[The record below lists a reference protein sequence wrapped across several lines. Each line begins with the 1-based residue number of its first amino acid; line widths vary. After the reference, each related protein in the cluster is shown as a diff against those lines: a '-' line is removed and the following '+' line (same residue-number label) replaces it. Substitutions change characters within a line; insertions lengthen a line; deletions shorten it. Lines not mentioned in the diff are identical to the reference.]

1 MTLQQ
6 ALWLLT
12 AEQLKQRR
20 NLLSTG
26 NRSTRKADMV
36 EAISHELLSADLSE
50 HWALLSEL
58 EQSAVAESV
67 HRWGGFFDRAGFKA
81 RYGSLPNAFE
91 PVAYYSFSGLERDRQ
106 ERRSLLPLFFYDG
119 LIPEDLCKR
128 LASIVAVPTP
138 LEIASFTDEDLPA
151 SIAPAR
157 VIEPGEDVSDPLRRL
172 ATETLIHHDL
182 PGVLRLIGQ
191 GRISVGAKTGLPSSA
206 SMTKLETVLLG
217 GDWYTSDDDLDEPR
231 WAGGPIRPIRPFA
244 WPLLLQA
251 GGLAKA
257 EGSKLVLTAR
267 GNKALSQPVEEVVS
281 HLFARWQQKG
291 TPDELRRV
299 DLIKGQTAKG
309 VRLSAVSD
317 RRAVIADALR
327 DCCPPGRW
335 VAIDELFRHMLFRG
349 HRFEVSEN
357 TWVLYF
363 TDQNYG
369 SLGMNGADGFEILQ
383 GRYILAYLFEY
394 LATLGMIDVAYTSP
408 YDARSDYDDAWGA
421 DEFAF
426 LSRYDGLRYIRL
438 NALGAYCL
446 GLAETYEPALPKR
459 PPLCSIGADLLLT
472 LKREPEP
479 AERLALE
486 QIAKPLSATLWHLDP
501 DAVLRHSADPGE
513 RGRIRAFIE
522 SSTDEGLPAE
532 VGQLLRS
539 VEERATALVDAGPAR
554 LIKCRDPA
562 ITVMLTSDPVTAPHC
577 TRAGERLVCVPEP
590 KLAAFRR
597 GLAKL
602 GFVLPETGNG

>member
-1 MTLQQ
+1 MTLHQ

-20 NLLSTG
+20 NLLLNG

-36 EAISHELLSADLSE
+36 EAISHELLSADLSQY
-50 HWALLSEL
+50 WGRLSEL
-58 EQSAVAESV
+58 EQNAVAESV

-81 RYGSLPNAFE
+81 RYGSLPIAFE
-91 PVAYYSFSGLERDRQ
+91 PPAYSYSRSDRDRR
-106 ERRSLLPLFFYDG
+106 ERGSLLPLFFYDG
-119 LIPEDLCKR
+119 SIPEDLCKR

-138 LEIASFTDEDLPA
+138 LEIASFADEDLPA
-151 SIAPAR
+151 SIASASVLKPD
-157 VIEPGEDVSDPLRRL
+157 EDVSEPLRRL
-172 ATETLIHHDL
+172 ATEPLIHHDL

-191 GRISVGAKTGLPSSA
+191 GRITVGAKTGLPSSA

-217 GDWYTSDDDLDEPR
+217 GDWYTADDDLEQPR

-257 EGSKLVLTAR
+257 DGSKLVLTAR

-309 VRLSAVSD
+309 VRLSAVSE
-317 RRAVIADALR
+317 RRAVIADAIR

-335 VAIDELFRHMLFRG
+335 VAIDELFRQMQFRG
-349 HRFEVSEN
+349 RRFTVTEN
-357 TWVLYF
+357 AWGLYF
-363 TDQNYG
+363 VDQNYG
-369 SLGMNGADGFEILQ
+369 SLGYNGADGFEILQ

-394 LATLGMIDVAYTSP
+394 LATLGMLDVAYTSP
-408 YDARSDYDDAWGA
+408 YDARSDYGDAWGV

-438 NALGAYCL
+438 NALGAYSL
-446 GLAETYEPALPKR
+446 GLAETYEPLLPKR
-459 PPLCSIGADLLLT
+459 APLCSIGADLLLT
-472 LKREPEP
+472 VEREPEP
-479 AERLALE
+479 AERLVLE
-486 QIAKPLSATLWHLDP
+486 QIAKPLSAMLWQLDP
-501 DAVLRHSADPGE
+501 DALLRQSADPGE

-522 SSTDEGLPAE
+522 SSTDAGLPAE
-532 VGQLLRS
+532 VGQLLRD
-539 VEERATALVDAGPAR
+539 VEERASALADAGPAR
-554 LIKCRDPA
+554 LVTCRDPA
-562 ITVMLTSDPVTAPHC
+562 IAVMLTSDPVTAPHC

-590 KLAAFRR
+590 KLAAFRK

-602 GFVLPETGNG
+602 GFVLPETTNG

>member
-20 NLLSTG
+20 NLLLNA
-26 NRSTRKADMV
+26 NRSTRKAEMV
-36 EAISHELLSADLSE
+36 EAISRELLSADLCQY
-50 HWALLSEL
+50 WALLSEL
-58 EQSAVAESV
+58 EQNAVAESV

-81 RYGSLPNAFE
+81 RYGSLPSAFE
-91 PVAYYSFSGLERDRQ
+91 PSALSYSWLERDRQ

-119 LIPEDLCKR
+119 GIPEDLGKR

-138 LEIASFTDEDLPA
+138 LEIASCADEDLPT
-151 SIAPAR
+151 SIAPAS
-157 VIEPGEDVSDPLRRL
+157 VVEPGEDISEPLRRL
-172 ATETLIHHDL
+172 ATEILIHHDL

-191 GRISVGAKTGLPSSA
+191 GRITVGAKTGLPSSA
-206 SMTKLETVLLG
+206 SMAKLETVLLG
-217 GDWYTSDDDLDEPR
+217 GDWYTADDDLDQPR

-257 EGSKLVLTAR
+257 DGSKLVLTAR

-309 VRLSAVSD
+309 VRLSAVSE
-317 RRAVIADALR
+317 RRRVIADALR

-335 VAIDELFRHMLFRG
+335 VAIDELFRQMQFRG
-349 HRFEVSEN
+349 HRFTVSEN
-357 TWVLYF
+357 VWVLYF
-363 TDQNYG
+363 VDQNYG
-369 SLGMNGADGFEILQ
+369 SLGYNGADGFEILQ

-394 LATLGMIDVAYTSP
+394 LATLGLIDVAYTSP

-446 GLAETYEPALPKR
+446 GLAKTYEPLLPKR
-459 PPLCSIGADLLLT
+459 LPLCSIGSDLLLS

-479 AERLALE
+479 AERLVLE
-486 QIAKPLSATLWHLDP
+486 QIAKPLSATRWHLDP
-501 DAVLRHSADPGE
+501 DAVLRHSADAGE

-522 SSTDEGLPAE
+522 SSTDEALPAE
-532 VGQLLRS
+532 VVQLLGS
-539 VEERATALVDAGPAR
+539 VEERVTALADAGPAR
-554 LIKCRDPA
+554 LVKCRDPA
-562 ITVMLTSDPVTAPHC
+562 IAVMLTSDPVTAPHC

-590 KLAAFRR
+590 KLAAFRK